1 MTRGRQD
8 LADLHYNL
16 RLPCRGYPMEI
27 QCKILEMTNC
37 PYIPEDIRIESV
49 IRAIYE
55 KRLGDDSISRQVL
68 RRRSVTD
75 PERN

>member
-1 MTRGRQD
+1 
-8 LADLHYNL
+8 
-16 RLPCRGYPMEI
+16 MEI